1 MIENFKINIRARI
14 LYIIAAV
21 AGFYLLSIPL
31 TFLTALVSYFSIL
44 SPGVPL
50 VGHIAKITFAVLMLY
65 MAFVKTKPSL
75 VPLSKQYKTM
85 VLGLAGFGNPNA
97 ALGMCYIDSNVYSYD
112 EENLQEHIGGMT
124 SVSPQTS
131 QECLNACKDNE
142 MSDDK
147 TCSFDAYVGEDWDAS
162 NTREDGFGMITIN

>member
-1 MIENFKINIRARI
+1 
-14 LYIIAAV
+14 
-21 AGFYLLSIPL
+21 
-31 TFLTALVSYFSIL
+31 
-44 SPGVPL
+44 
-50 VGHIAKITFAVLMLY
+50 MLY

-85 VLGLAGFGNPNA
+85 VLCVIIAISLVSVFRLAGFGNPNA
-97 ALGMCYIDSNVYSYD
+97 ALGMCYIDSNVYGYD
-112 EENLQEHIGGMT
+112 EGNLQEHIGGIT

-147 TCSFDAYVGEDWDAS
+147 ICSFDAYVGEDWDAS